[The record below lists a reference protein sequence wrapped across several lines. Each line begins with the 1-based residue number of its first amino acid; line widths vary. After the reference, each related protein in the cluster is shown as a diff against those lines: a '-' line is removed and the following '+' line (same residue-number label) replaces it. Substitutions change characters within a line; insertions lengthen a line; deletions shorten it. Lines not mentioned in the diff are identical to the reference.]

1 MSPTKRA
8 SSVAG
13 LRRAVGPA
21 PAPAETTPPA
31 VAVTKS
37 ADRPVKPA
45 RVTLNMPPDLYR
57 ELDRWTRDAAD
68 AIGLPRVSI
77 QDALRAMVR
86 AGMRD
91 NQAEAAVLAQLRL
104 DEPDGQL

>member
-21 PAPAETTPPA
+21 PAPSQPVPA
-31 VAVTKS
+31 PAPVRES
-37 ADRPVKPA
+37 QPVKPA
-45 RVTLNMPPDLYR
+45 RVTLNMPPELYR
-57 ELDRWTRDAAD
+57 ELDRWTSSAAE
-68 AIGLPRVSI
+68 AIGVSRVSI
-77 QDALRAMVR
+77 QDALRAMVQ

-91 NQAEAAVLAQLRL
+91 KVAEAAVLAQLQQQGH
-104 DEPDGQL
+104 E